1 MKTVILAASSF
12 AAFMAGPALL
22 LTLVALLLQS
32 PRRTDA
38 MGDFV
43 LAAYLVAISAALSTL
58 GFVMTIGS
66 SAMWRRL
73 AVSRAIIIAGAVGLV
88 GPIASLGINAVGAP
102 ALLPLFR
109 AAPWLATSLFHGIPG
124 IVLGTLAVLIAWT
137 THSSSTPARASG

>member
-22 LTLVALLLQS
+22 LTLIALLVQN
-32 PRRTDA
+32 PRRPDA

-43 LAAYLVAISAALSTL
+43 LAAYLVAISVALSTL

-73 AVSRAIIIAGAVGLV
+73 AVSRAVIIAGAVGLV
-88 GPIASLGINAVGAP
+88 GPIASLGINALGAP

-109 AAPWLATSLFHGIPG
+109 AAPWLATSLFHGFPG
-124 IVLGTLAVLIAWT
+124 IVLGAVALLIAWT
-137 THSSSTPARASG
+137 IRRPPAKAA

>member
-73 AVSRAIIIAGAVGLV
+73 AVSRAVIIAGAVGLV
-88 GPIASLGINAVGAP
+88 GPIASLGINALGAP

-109 AAPWLATSLFHGIPG
+109 AAPWLATSLFHGFPG
-124 IVLGTLAVLIAWT
+124 IVLGAVALLIAWT
-137 THSSSTPARASG
+137 IRRPAAKAA